1 MIKHWLK
8 RSWARMQRPP
18 LGGSDAFLNHCS
30 GVVHVGANTGQER
43 ELYRRQG
50 LRVIWLEPIPE
61 VYAQLVCNL
70 AHYPDQRAVEA
81 LITEQD
87 GEQVVLHVANNGGA
101 SSSLLDLA
109 KHKEIWPEVDFV
121 KDLPMNGRSLP
132 TVLAREGVD
141 LRHYDALVLDT
152 QGTELRILRG
162 ALPVLQG
169 FTHVRAEAP
178 DHEAYKGCC
187 TVDELAAF
195 MNGQGYKETARTAF
209 AAHPDGG
216 RYFDVVFSKQ

>member
-1 MIKHWLK
+1 MKHWLK
-8 RSWARMQRPP
+8 RAWARLNRPA
-18 LGGSDAFLNHCS
+18 LGGSDAFLNDCR

-50 LRVIWLEPIPE
+50 LRVVWIEPIPE
-61 VYAQLVCNL
+61 VYAQLVHNL
-70 AHYPDQRAVEA
+70 AHYPDQRAVQA

-87 GEQVVLHVANNGGA
+87 GAQVVLHVANNGGA
-101 SSSLLDLA
+101 SSSLLELA
-109 KHKEIWPEVDFV
+109 KHREIWPEVDFV
-121 KDLPMNGRSLP
+121 KDLPLTGWSLP

-152 QGTELRILRG
+152 QGTELHILRG
-162 ALPVLQG
+162 APPLLKG
-169 FTHVRAEAP
+169 FRHIRAEAP

-187 TVDELAAF
+187 TVDELVTF
-195 MNGQGYKETARTAF
+195 MEEQGYKETVRTAF

-216 RYFDVVFSKQ
+216 RYFDVVFSRR